1 MENSENQGHISSSSK
16 NEPLEKKRDLKTYSL
31 AQMKFKSQEKNY
43 CLWINIYQIQQV
55 YCTEFC
61 REPLLRIIIVKEV
74 R

>member
-1 MENSENQGHISSSSK
+1 MENSENPQGHISSSSK

-31 AQMKFKSQEKNY
+31 AQQFKSQEKNY

-61 REPLLRIIIVKEV
+61 REPL
-74 R
+74 